1 MHLNKAGLIPQHI
14 LQRPR
19 EHDQYSRQRVCVKR
33 VEEPEEPDNRST
45 RRAAAGGRGKTAT
58 ASLGWPR
65 SAQHKHHL
73 GGAEGPRSRTRTL
86 SERASNTIWLLL
98 DGTQLVQ
105 SAVDPAGAL
114 HSMSK
119 QAGPRPPR
127 SAASSSFT
135 ALRQLYLRN
144 PTVDYKRTLTKV

>member
-1 MHLNKAGLIPQHI
+1 MHLHKAELIPQLI

-19 EHDQYSRQRVCVKR
+19 EQDQYSRRCVCVKR
-33 VEEPEEPDNRST
+33 VEKPEEPDNRST
-45 RRAAAGGRGKTAT
+45 RRAAAGRPGKM
-58 ASLGWPR
+58 ASAWPGPPR
-65 SAQHKHHL
+65 AAQQKRHL
-73 GGAEGPRSRTRTL
+73 GHRFRTRTL

-98 DGTQLVQ
+98 DRTQLVQ

-119 QAGPRPPR
+119 QLGPRPPR

-144 PTVDYKRTLTKV
+144 PAVDYKQTLTKV